1 MMKKRAS
8 IRDVA
13 KAAGVSIATVSYVLK
28 GIGKVSEPTIKRVWD
43 VVNELNYS
51 PNPYARKIFGKE
63 PVERTETGFLMR
75 ISYWPSQAP
84 VELEI
89 EKTILFSFET
99 ACREHDYLGT
109 NYLYRHEKG
118 FHCRQLVSGLVDG
131 VLLGTSHYE
140 IIQSVR
146 DRVPAVM
153 VNLDI
158 EPEEI
163 GMPVVAADEVS
174 GIVQVLKKLQSCG
187 MGGNMAVVTGI
198 SHNQRDEFNRE
209 WRTKGMLDAAEKC
222 GVQILPEH
230 SFSVETSSETSD
242 EDMKRLAAK
251 LKTMIHKNGVRIIGT
266 ADLAVSALVCELQ
279 KCGFRLPED
288 VVIVTPNMSTTKTP
302 GVVTLVSDYF
312 NLIGKAVEVLD
323 GHIKGIVTEN
333 KKYLIP
339 VPEID
344 FSGLALKK

>member
-1 MMKKRAS
+1 MKKRAS

-28 GIGKVSEPTIKRVWD
+28 GIGKVSEPTIKRVWE
-43 VVNELNYS
+43 VVNELNYT
-51 PNPYARKIFGKE
+51 PNPYVQKVFGKDPADRE
-63 PVERTETGFLMR
+63 NTGFLMR
-75 ISYWPSQAP
+75 VSYWPSQCP

-89 EKTILFSFET
+89 EKTILYSFET
-99 ACREHDYLGT
+99 ACREYDYLGA

-118 FHCRQLVSGLVDG
+118 FHCKQIVNGLVDG
-131 VLLGTSHYE
+131 VLLGTAHEE
-140 IIQSVR
+140 IIKGVCN
-146 DRVPAVM
+146 RVPAVLVDM
-153 VNLDI
+153 NI
-158 EPEEI
+158 EPEEL
-163 GMPVVAADEVS
+163 GLPVVTMDEFS
-174 GIVQVLKKLQSCG
+174 GFVQVLNKIKSLGLS
-187 MGGNMAVVTGI
+187 GNMAVVTGI

-230 SFSVETSSETSD
+230 CFSVETSSETSD

-288 VVIVTPNMSTTKTP
+288 VVIVTPNMSTTETP